1 MRSLYLISTCLSLQ
15 TLLWYCG
22 HATAQPTGFLSFD
35 CGLDT
40 PYLDAHGIQ
49 WIPDEGRIQAG
60 EAIRIGD
67 HLNPMLSTMRLFR
80 GNLSKYCYNLTND
93 LVKKGAF
100 FLIRATFW
108 PGSRSI
114 YVPQSNDGYFHFK
127 YVIDGDE
134 WRDIRFPYTQ
144 NSSWFSSEAYVRAQG
159 SSIYYCLARNAPKG
173 DAPFISTLELRPL
186 SPMMSATSFMNYSTF
201 SLSTYRRFR
210 CGSSLSIRY
219 PVDVLDRIW
228 LSPPAMDMVD
238 TITTNAAIN
247 TGDSFNM
254 PPPSVL
260 QTGFVGKAV
269 NNSFFTI
276 SFDSL
281 DVNKFY
287 LVQFYF
293 AEIDPNVSAE
303 GQRMYNIYLNGEL
316 FNTKEPIDIFKKV
329 GPNAGY
335 SRYTGSYPNN
345 DGVLM
350 LNFSATPNS
359 SFPPLLCAMEIFRSS
374 NITSFTLSSSSDVN
388 AIENIKASLNLGD
401 YTGDPCIPAQYGYSW
416 VECTV
421 SLTTLSIPRITS
433 LLLSSYG
440 VIGHIPE
447 SISTLTLLNETL
459 LDGNDL
465 EGPIPDFSQST
476 VLTLNLSN
484 NNLNGSIPET
494 LATLKSLKVLHLQ
507 NNNLSGAI
515 PAALLERKK
524 AGTLDFEFFGNQL
537 LCVDN
542 CISSMPSRD
551 SKSKASRIGLIAGVP
566 LVAVLLALG
575 GVFIVRRQTNK
586 NRFSKEASIPSN
598 GQQQDVELSP
608 FQSSNPGFER
618 PQPKML
624 IQEFKFHQIKVMTSN
639 FATQLGTGR
648 LSNVF
653 KGLLGDGRTVA
664 IKVASHLG
672 EKHLKEFFNEVEIL
686 SKVHHTNL
694 VQMLGYCNENILALI
709 YEYMSNGSLF
719 DHLHGNCT
727 KGSALS
733 WTIRLNILI
742 DAAQGILYLHDGCHP
757 SIIHRDIKSSNILLN
772 ENMEAKISD
781 FGISREKLS
790 SEPLASTILTMEYT
804 DPDYLSKMRI
814 SKEMD
819 IDSFGVLIFEVVCGR
834 KPNLSG
840 SSHEEIHIVNWAKP
854 FIEQGSIEKIVDEAL
869 LKDCHAPSL
878 WRVLEIAIA
887 CVQLPSSS
895 RPDMG
900 TIYNDLK
907 DANQMVLGSYTE

>member
-1 MRSLYLISTCLSLQ
+1 MLAVESAVSFICLYSSS
-15 TLLWYCG
+15 YN
-22 HATAQPTGFLSFD
+22 AGFLTLD
-35 CGLDT
+35 CGSDT

-49 WIPDEGRIQAG
+49 WIPDERRIQAG

-108 PGSRSI
+108 PGSKPI

-134 WRDIRFPYTQ
+134 WRDIRFPYTED
-144 NSSWFSSEAYVRAQG
+144 SSWFSSEAYVRAQE

-173 DAPFISTLELRPL
+173 DAPFISTLELCPL
-186 SPMMSATSFMNYSTF
+186 SPMMSATSFMNFSTF

-210 CGSSLSIRY
+210 CGTSESIRY
-219 PVDVLDRIW
+219 PVDVLDRMW

-238 TITTNAAIN
+238 TITTKAAIN

-260 QTGFVGKAV
+260 QTAFVGKAV

-293 AEIDPNVSAE
+293 AEIDSNVSAE
-303 GQRMYNIYLNGEL
+303 GQRMYTIYLNGEL
-316 FNTKEPIDIFKKV
+316 INTEEPIDIFKKV

-335 SRYTGSYPNN
+335 TRYTGNYPNN
-345 DGVLM
+345 DGILM

-388 AIENIKASLNLGD
+388 AIEDIKANLNLTD
-401 YTGDPCIPAQYGYSW
+401 YKGDPCIPAQYGYSW

-421 SLTTLSIPRITS
+421 SLTMLSIPRITS

-440 VIGHIPE
+440 VIGHIPKV
-447 SISTLTLLNETL
+447 SLPLPDFSPSNLLLYRL

-465 EGPIPDFSQST
+465 KGPIPDFSQST
-476 VLTLNLSN
+476 VVTLLDGMKPQQQQPQWIHSRDVGDIEKPKSVVCMLSFEDLLICILILLSQLSEKN
-484 NNLNGSIPET
+484 ITMLQFQH
-494 LATLKSLKVLHLQ
+494 LCRHLQ

-515 PAALLERKK
+515 PAALLEQKK

-542 CISSMPSRD
+542 CISSMPLPPMSSRD
-551 SKSKASRIGLIAGVP
+551 SNSKASRIGLIAGVP
-566 LVAVLLALG
+566 LVAVLLTLG
-575 GVFIVRRQTNK
+575 GVFIVWRQTNK

-598 GQQQDVELSP
+598 DQQQDVELSP

-639 FATQLGTGR
+639 FATHLGTG
-648 LSNVF
+648 LGNVF
-653 KGLLGDGRTVA
+653 KGLLGDGCTVA

-672 EKHLKEFFNEVEIL
+672 KKHLKEFFNEV
-686 SKVHHTNL
+686 
-694 VQMLGYCNENILALI
+694 
-709 YEYMSNGSLF
+709 
-719 DHLHGNCT
+719 
-727 KGSALS
+727 
-733 WTIRLNILI
+733 
-742 DAAQGILYLHDGCHP
+742 
-757 SIIHRDIKSSNILLN
+757 
-772 ENMEAKISD
+772 
-781 FGISREKLS
+781 
-790 SEPLASTILTMEYT
+790 
-804 DPDYLSKMRI
+804 
-814 SKEMD
+814 
-819 IDSFGVLIFEVVCGR
+819 
-834 KPNLSG
+834 
-840 SSHEEIHIVNWAKP
+840 
-854 FIEQGSIEKIVDEAL
+854 
-869 LKDCHAPSL
+869 
-878 WRVLEIAIA
+878 
-887 CVQLPSSS
+887 
-895 RPDMG
+895 
-900 TIYNDLK
+900 
-907 DANQMVLGSYTE
+907 